1 MAIVKERGT
10 ITFMSEVQSG
20 MSQNGNPWY
29 RQTIVV
35 DVAGFNGSYR
45 KVALQASGNLVQDLE
60 GAMIGDKVDISYQV
74 TAREWNGKWYNNVDL
89 YKVEFLEPAM
99 PQMQQPVAP
108 AYPQQPMVQTQPA
121 PQIAKATSAYEVC
134 EVFCRQA
141 NCDYKLGTHG
151 EACKRAMIAGQ
162 FNPAPAAPAAPAP
175 RGRRVASTPQIPAN
189 TPMDLQEDDL
199 PPSFYPQQ

>member
-1 MAIVKERGT
+1 MAIVKEKGT
-10 ITFMSEVQSG
+10 IAYMSEVQSG

-45 KVALQASGNLVQDLE
+45 KVALQASGNVVGDLD
-60 GAMIGDKVDISYQV
+60 GAAIGDKVEISYQV

-89 YKVEFLEPAM
+89 YKVEFLEP
-99 PQMQQPVAP
+99 QMQQPQPQVNP
-108 AYPQQPMVQTQPA
+108 QMYPQT
-121 PQIAKATSAYEVC
+121 
-134 EVFCRQA
+134 
-141 NCDYKLGTHG
+141 
-151 EACKRAMIAGQ
+151 
-162 FNPAPAAPAAPAP
+162 PAPAAPAAPAP

>member
-10 ITFMSEVQSG
+10 ITFMSDVQSG

-60 GAMIGDKVDISYQV
+60 GAMIGDKVEISYQV

-89 YKVEFLEPAM
+89 YKVDFLE

-108 AYPQQPMVQTQPA
+108 AYPQNPQFPQYPQQPQPQVNPQMYQQTP
-121 PQIAKATSAYEVC
+121 
-134 EVFCRQA
+134 
-141 NCDYKLGTHG
+141 
-151 EACKRAMIAGQ
+151 
-162 FNPAPAAPAAPAP
+162 APAAPAP

-199 PPSFYPQQ
+199 PPSFYQQ

>member
-10 ITFMSEVQSG
+10 ISFMSDVQSG

-35 DVAGFNGSYR
+35 DVAEFNGSYR
-45 KVALQASGNLVQDLE
+45 KVALQASGDLVQDLE
-60 GAMIGDKVDISYQV
+60 GAMIGDKVEISYKV

-89 YKVEFLEPAM
+89 YKVDFLE

-108 AYPQQPMVQTQPA
+108 AYPSYPQQPQPQVNPQTYPQP
-121 PQIAKATSAYEVC
+121 
-134 EVFCRQA
+134 
-141 NCDYKLGTHG
+141 
-151 EACKRAMIAGQ
+151 
-162 FNPAPAAPAAPAP
+162 PAPAAPAAPAP

-189 TPMDLQEDDL
+189 TPMDLQQDDL
-199 PPSFYPQQ
+199 PLAFY

>member
-1 MAIVKERGT
+1 MAIIKERGT
-10 ITFMSEVQSG
+10 ITFMSDVQSG

-108 AYPQQPMVQTQPA
+108 AYPQNPQFPQYPQQPQPQVNPQMYPQT
-121 PQIAKATSAYEVC
+121 
-134 EVFCRQA
+134 
-141 NCDYKLGTHG
+141 
-151 EACKRAMIAGQ
+151 
-162 FNPAPAAPAAPAP
+162 PAPAAPAAPAP

>member
-1 MAIVKERGT
+1 MAIVKEKGT
-10 ITFMSEVQSG
+10 IAYMSEVQSG

-60 GAMIGDKVDISYQV
+60 GATVGDKVEISYQV

-89 YKVEFLEPAM
+89 YKVEFLEEK
-99 PQMQQPVAP
+99 PQIIPVYP
-108 AYPQQPMVQTQPA
+108 QNPQFPQYPQQPQPQVNPQMYPQT
-121 PQIAKATSAYEVC
+121 
-134 EVFCRQA
+134 
-141 NCDYKLGTHG
+141 
-151 EACKRAMIAGQ
+151 
-162 FNPAPAAPAAPAP
+162 PAPAAPAAP
-175 RGRRVASTPQIPAN
+175 RGRRVVSTPQIPAN

>member
-10 ITFMSEVQSG
+10 ITFMSDVQSG

-60 GAMIGDKVDISYQV
+60 GVMIGDKVEISYQV

-89 YKVEFLEPAM
+89 YKVEFLEP
-99 PQMQQPVAP
+99 QMQQPVAP
-108 AYPQQPMVQTQPA
+108 AYPQNPQYPQYPQQMPQVNPQMYPQT
-121 PQIAKATSAYEVC
+121 
-134 EVFCRQA
+134 
-141 NCDYKLGTHG
+141 
-151 EACKRAMIAGQ
+151 
-162 FNPAPAAPAAPAP
+162 APAAPAAPAP

>member
-20 MSQNGNPWY
+20 VAQSGNPWY

-35 DVAGFNGSYR
+35 DVAGYNGSFR
-45 KVALQASGNLVQDLE
+45 KVALQASGNVVGDLE
-60 GAMIGDKVDISYQV
+60 GANVGDKVEISYQV

-89 YKVEFLEPAM
+89 YKVEFLEP
-99 PQMQQPVAP
+99 QMQQPVAP
-108 AYPQQPMVQTQPA
+108 AYPQNPQFPQYPQNPQPQVNPQMYPQT
-121 PQIAKATSAYEVC
+121 
-134 EVFCRQA
+134 
-141 NCDYKLGTHG
+141 
-151 EACKRAMIAGQ
+151 
-162 FNPAPAAPAAPAP
+162 PAPAAPAAPAP

>member
-1 MAIVKERGT
+1 MAIIKERGT
-10 ITFMSEVQSG
+10 IAVLGEVQSG
-20 MSQNGNPWY
+20 TSQQGNPWY

-45 KVALQASGNLVQDLE
+45 KVALQASGNVVGDLD
-60 GAMIGDKVDISYQV
+60 GAAIGDKVEISYQV

-89 YKVEFLEPAM
+89 YKVEFLEP
-99 PQMQQPVAP
+99 QMQQPV
-108 AYPQQPMVQTQPA
+108 
-121 PQIAKATSAYEVC
+121 
-134 EVFCRQA
+134 
-141 NCDYKLGTHG
+141 
-151 EACKRAMIAGQ
+151 
-162 FNPAPAAPAAPAP
+162 APAAPAAPAP